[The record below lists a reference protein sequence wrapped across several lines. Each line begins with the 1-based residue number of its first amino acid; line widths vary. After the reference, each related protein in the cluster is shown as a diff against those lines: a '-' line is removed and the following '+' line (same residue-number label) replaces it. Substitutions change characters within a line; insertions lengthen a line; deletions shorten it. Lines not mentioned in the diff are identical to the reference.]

1 MSFFGWVSSRSRM
14 VALGLE
20 GRSATPASIRSGINM
35 PHEYAALHKY
45 LEARYASLVVL
56 TFEQIESLVGFSLPE
71 VARTDGTWWTRDGGH
86 TDAWTKTQRSARPN
100 LLARNVAFERQ
111 L

>member
-1 MSFFGWVSSRSRM
+1 MNFFGWVTSRSRM

-20 GRSATPASIRSGINM
+20 GRSATPASARPGMNM

-56 TFEQIESLVGFSLPE
+56 TFEQIESLLGFSLPDA
-71 VARTDGTWWTRDGGH
+71 ARTDGTWWTLDTRH
-86 TDAWTKTQRSARPN
+86 AEAWAQARRSATPN
-100 LLARNVAFERQ
+100 LLARNVAFER
-111 L
+111 LP